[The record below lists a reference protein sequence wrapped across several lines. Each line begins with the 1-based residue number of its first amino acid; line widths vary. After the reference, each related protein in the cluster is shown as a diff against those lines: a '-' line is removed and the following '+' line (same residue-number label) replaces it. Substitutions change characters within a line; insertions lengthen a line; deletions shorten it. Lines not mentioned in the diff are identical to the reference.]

1 MKIGVS
7 SYSFNR
13 LMTEGK
19 VGLMELPAIAAKM
32 GYEAIELLNN
42 YLPDN
47 REVTEATFA
56 KAAEFKAA
64 CEAAGIAVAAYL
76 CSSNFLGEGG
86 PEAEAEYLIRNADV
100 AAAVGAPIMRFD
112 ACWGVDREKN
122 LVTFERVAE
131 YIAPSI
137 RKVAEY
143 AQGKGVKTC
152 TENHGFFFQDSDR
165 VLHLISTVNHKN
177 FGALTDMGNF
187 LCADED
193 PVHGVSNLSTVA
205 VHAHAK
211 DFIVKKGGEFFPAG
225 QGFLTTRGGNGIRG
239 TIVGHGQVPV
249 RQCLQVLKN
258 AGFDGTVVV
267 EFEGV
272 EDPMT
277 AVEWACANLK
287 EIVASLR

>member
-19 VGLMELPAIAAKM
+19 VSLMELPAIAARM

-42 YLPDN
+42 YLPDS
-47 REVTEATFA
+47 REVTEETFA

-112 ACWGVDREKN
+112 ACWGVDKEKN

-152 TENHGFFFQDSDR
+152 TENHGFFFQDSNR

-211 DFIVKKGGEFFPAG
+211 DFIVKKGGEFFPTG